1 MLTFGVVINHFDLMW
16 SILDEKEVGMFI
28 IINLSA
34 LIFKVRRTVQL
45 QEMRIELSPTVCC
58 EIPVQ
63 K

>member
-28 IINLSA
+28 IINLCFGEQSFNH
-34 LIFKVRRTVQL
+34 LDT
-45 QEMRIELSPTVCC
+45 
-58 EIPVQ
+58 Q